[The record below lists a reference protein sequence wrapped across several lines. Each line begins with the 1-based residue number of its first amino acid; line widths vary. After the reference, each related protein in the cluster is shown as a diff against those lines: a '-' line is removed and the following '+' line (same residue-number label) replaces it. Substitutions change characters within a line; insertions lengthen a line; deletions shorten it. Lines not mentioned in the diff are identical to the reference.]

1 IVMSVVSQSLLE
13 ALNVTAVLI
22 AIPFAIIVIAYIF
35 TLRGGSIRFTT
46 PMLFAVGAL
55 GLFIIGGVTGVFNSS
70 VALDTAFRGTFWVV
84 GHFHYTIV
92 GGGLT
97 GLFGG
102 LYYWF
107 PHFLGLMY
115 NQRLGKTHFA

>member
-1 IVMSVVSQSLLE
+1 MLSNSQRLLE
-13 ALNVTAVLI
+13 SVNITTELI
-22 AIPFAIIVIAYIF
+22 SIPFAIIFLAYIL

-46 PMLFAVGAL
+46 PMLYAVGSL

-92 GGGLT
+92 GGGVT
-97 GLFGG
+97 GLFAG

-107 PHFLGLMY
+107 PKITVRM
-115 NQRLGKTHFA
+115 